1 MSYTQKSFVQNYSM
15 INIASS
21 FESQINK
28 WIEAVSI
35 WIDNYT
41 GTTFESS
48 GDTYRLYDGDGTR
61 EALVDEFTAISKIE
75 ILDMGGDVD
84 TTLDST
90 SYWHTYPANKDF
102 KGRIRINASNA
113 PIAIFPRGHQNIKL
127 YATFGHSA
135 TVPEGVRLAA
145 TMLVTQIIRDSQT
158 QETGKIDS
166 ESLGEYS
173 VAFSDINRIADRIG
187 VKDLLDQY
195 SIIIV

>member
-1 MSYTQKSFVQNYSM
+1 MSYTQRSHIQNYSM
-15 INIASS
+15 INIAES

-28 WIEAVSI
+28 WIEAVST

-48 GDTYRLYDGDGTR
+48 SDTYRLYDGDGTR
-61 EALVDEFTAISKIE
+61 ESLVDEFTAISKVE
-75 ILDMGGDVD
+75 ILDMEGDVD
-84 TTLDST
+84 TTLDNT
-90 SYWHTYPANKDF
+90 SYWHIYPANKDF
-102 KGRIRINASNA
+102 KNRIRINPSNA
-113 PIAIFPRGHQNIKL
+113 PIAIFPVGHQNVKV

-135 TVPEGVRLAA
+135 TVPEAIRLAA

-158 QETGKIDS
+158 QDTGKIDS

-173 VAFSDINRIADRIG
+173 VAFSDINRIADRVG

-195 SIIIV
+195 RIIII